1 MKGVKYISALVIVLL
16 SGSCSDFLEEQN
28 KSSATA
34 ENFYVTTPGY
44 EALINSA
51 YSTLRNVYEPLPF
64 MFSAGTDLFFA
75 AGQEAPPALTS
86 YSSLTPGTTQVR
98 DFFQTLYESI
108 QVTNTAIHY
117 AGLTKDFAELESRL
131 GEARFLRAYYYFL
144 LVQHFGD
151 VSLVTEMVDKP
162 ITHFER
168 LPASEVY
175 AFIIAELE
183 QALDEVP
190 EVQNDWGRVTKRA
203 VRHML
208 AKVHLTRG
216 YESYALS
223 DDFSRAAAYADVVIN
238 GQSLTVPYSEI
249 FAYDNDVNDEVIFSV
264 QYDQRSLLQG
274 GRHNWDTP
282 WGPLITATGDGV
294 FKKVMLHPTEFLW
307 KVFGEYDSRFEGTF
321 MNMRTSP
328 FVGYHLDKDNYPVA
342 YYYPRTGEQIAD
354 TTNWRAADP
363 EFRSETKIIPLNPF
377 WWHVNNQGEYP
388 ALMKFD
394 RVQLPDVQYT
404 HDLFLFRLGETYLIA
419 AEAYFKAGD
428 LAMAK
433 DRINA
438 VRTRAA
444 MPGHEADMLISESD
458 INIDFILDER
468 ARELAGEGHRWHDL
482 KRTGK
487 LIERTLLYNPDITS
501 ASEFIGSNGHYKILR
516 PIPLSVIA
524 LDSEGY
530 PQNPAYE

>member
-1 MKGVKYISALVIVLL
+1 MKSLKFISGLILLLL
-16 SGSCSDFLEEQN
+16 SGGCSDFLEEEN

-34 ENFYVTTPGY
+34 ENFYVTKTGY
-44 EALINSA
+44 EALINST
-51 YSTLRNVYEPLPF
+51 YSTLRDVYEPLPF

-108 QVTNTAIHY
+108 QVANTAIHY
-117 AGLTKDFAELESRL
+117 GGLTEAFPELESRL

-151 VSLVTEMVDKP
+151 VSLVTDMIDKP
-162 ITHFER
+162 ITHFGR
-168 LPASEVY
+168 LPAGDVY

-183 QALDEVP
+183 QALNEVP
-190 EVQNDWGRVTKRA
+190 EAQDDWGRVTKRA
-203 VRHML
+203 VRHLL
-208 AKVHLTRG
+208 AKVYLTRG
-216 YESYALS
+216 YEAYAQA
-223 DDFSRAAAYADVVIN
+223 DDFSKAASYADAAIN
-238 GQSLTVPYSEI
+238 GQALTVPFADI
-249 FAYDNDVNDEVIFSV
+249 FAYDNDVNDEVIFSI
-264 QYDQRSLLQG
+264 QYDETSLLQG

-282 WGPLITATGDGV
+282 WGPLITSTGDGV

-307 KVFGEYDSRFEGTF
+307 NVFGEYDSRFEGTF
-321 MNMRTSP
+321 MNMRVSP
-328 FVGYHLDKDNYPVA
+328 FVGYHLDKDSYPVN
-342 YYYPRTGEQIAD
+342 YYYPRTAEQLAD
-354 TTNWRAADP
+354 TTNWRAQSP
-363 EFRSETKIIPLNPF
+363 EFRSDTRIIPINPF
-377 WWHVNNQGEYP
+377 WWDINNQGEYP

-394 RVQLPDVQYT
+394 RVQLPDVHYT

-419 AEAYFKAGD
+419 AEAYFKAGN
-428 LAMAK
+428 AATAK

-438 VRTRAA
+438 VRVRAA
-444 MPGHEADMLISESD
+444 MPGHETDMLIDEGD
-458 INIDFILDER
+458 ISIDFILDER
-468 ARELAGEGHRWHDL
+468 ARELAGEGHRWQDL

-501 ASEFIGSNGHYKILR
+501 EGQFMGSNGQYKILR

-524 LDSEGY
+524 LDTEDY